1 MGFSKWFSEI
11 NSSELMGDV
20 KLASQ
25 EEARKPNKFEFTF
38 IFILGQMLF
47 WGIIYLSNRGHFPQ
61 QVPNWYIYF
70 AVYLFLSMLLRP
82 QPNYKNLGF
91 LGGLIGNPFTITDD
105 INRFLIL
112 FKVMLLP
119 GKIMV
124 DSFFYLMQ
132 LTARF
137 LLLFIK

>member
-11 NSSELMGDV
+11 SSSESIGDV

-25 EEARKPNKFEFTF
+25 VEDNKSNTF
-38 IFILGQMLF
+38 WVVFLFILGQSMFWYILF
-47 WGIIYLSNRGHFPQ
+47 WANHNPQVQGNKMWYL
-61 QVPNWYIYF
+61 YF
-70 AVYLFLSMLLRP
+70 VAYLLLSMLLRP
-82 QPNYKNLGF
+82 QPDYKNLGL

-105 INRFLIL
+105 VNRFLL
-112 FKVMLLP
+112 VFKGMLLP
-119 GKIMV
+119 GKVMV

>member
-1 MGFSKWFSEI
+1 MGFTKWFSQI
-11 NSSELMGDV
+11 NSSESIGDV

-25 EEARKPNKFEFTF
+25 IEENQPNTF
-38 IFILGQMLF
+38 WSVVLLILGQFMFWYILF
-47 WGIIYLSNRGHFPQ
+47 WANDNAEIRSNKM
-61 QVPNWYIYF
+61 WYFYF
-70 AVYLFLSMLLRP
+70 IVYLLLSMLLRP
-82 QPNYKNLGF
+82 QPDYKNLGL

-124 DSFFYLMQ
+124 HSFFYLTQ
-132 LTARF
+132 LAARF